1 MNLERKSERINSLLL
16 DLRAEY
22 LVSTLLEEGMKPNE
36 ILVSFNGVLK
46 RNWSHDI
53 SHAVVEEFQN
63 GKDALGIHLNRPG
76 VYDALPEA
84 LFHRFLGSTNIS
96 GSEMAKQSMKL
107 RAEEKQVRAFF
118 RPFENEVFLQSAMV
132 ANVENQEIGSLH
144 SDFLDA
150 LSPGFWK
157 IKEKIPKKYL
167 SALIRFLPF
176 VHRICG
182 NYVMTAQC
190 LGKILG
196 EKVEIRLK
204 FDEGQKEKKE
214 KANSEFSAGKL
225 GSSKLGADLIVGEK
239 ASGFLGELVME
250 IGPLQNSK
258 PEDYFP
264 NGPADRF
271 LNCFEG
277 FFIPVELDVGRK
289 IVIQKEQKSFTLR
302 DEHQETISYL
312 GYNTVLQ

>member
-1 MNLERKSERINSLLL
+1 MNLEQKSERINSLLL

-22 LVSTLLEEGMKPNE
+22 LVSSLLEKGMKPNE
-36 ILVSFNGVLK
+36 ILVAYDGVLK
-46 RNWSHDI
+46 RKWSNDI

-63 GKDALGIHLNRPG
+63 GKDALSIHLNRAG

-84 LFHRFLGSTNIS
+84 LFHRFSGSSNIS
-96 GSEMAKQSMKL
+96 GDEMAKQSMKL
-107 RAEEKQVRAFF
+107 KAEEKQVRAFF
-118 RPFENEVFLQSAMV
+118 RPFENEVFLQSAKI
-132 ANVENQEIGSLH
+132 ANIENQELSSLH

-157 IKEKIPKKYL
+157 IEEEIHRKYL

-176 VHRICG
+176 VHRISG
-182 NYVMTAQC
+182 NYELTAQC
-190 LGKILG
+190 LGKILD
-196 EKVEIRLK
+196 EKVEIHLK
-204 FDEGQKEKKE
+204 YDEGQKEKKE

-250 IGPLQNSK
+250 IGPLQNSN

-264 NGPADRF
+264 NGPADKF

-277 FFIPVELDVGRK
+277 YFIPVELDVGRK
-289 IVIQKEQKSFTLR
+289 IVMQKEQKSFTLG
-302 DEHQETISYL
+302 DEKEETISYL
-312 GYNTVLQ
+312 GYNAVLQ